1 MSVTGLD
8 RRTHMQIRRQ
18 EFHER
23 LLRIQQLL
31 DEQKLD
37 VLIVYGD
44 EYRKE
49 QLRYV
54 SNYWPIFERGA
65 AVIARRGEAI
75 LLAAPE
81 GEEVAKE
88 MSAWSDIRLVKDFA
102 CVTVPEDID
111 YPLAQ
116 YTSFRNIRDELEGK
130 GPLRRLGIV
139 GMDAMS
145 ATVYWALEEAFTRIE
160 IIDANS
166 ILTGLRLLKS
176 PAEVACLK
184 ESARIADVGYEA
196 LMAACTPGNT
206 ELQAAAAGE
215 AAARAAGAEQI
226 VFVVMGTGRRTNT
239 IVGRPTSKVIEPGD
253 MVMAALAVMYEGYV
267 TTVEWPF
274 VAGGQSTPT
283 QRNFIDALVRA
294 EELALPFLRP
304 HRPAREFVRAVK
316 GHFRERGL
324 NQYDLYPPMHGCGLA
339 EAESPYPDENSPMV
353 YLPGMTVNT
362 DISLFGHP
370 EAGSNRI
377 EEGFVVTETGY
388 EPLSPLVRRLS
399 AEWQAVHS
407 RG

>member
-1 MSVTGLD
+1 
-8 RRTHMQIRRQ
+8 MQIPRG

-31 DEQKLD
+31 DEQQLD
-37 VLIVYGD
+37 ALIVYGD

-65 AVIARRGEAI
+65 AVIPRHGDAI

-88 MSAWSDIRLVKDFA
+88 MSAWSDIRLVKDFT

-111 YPLAQ
+111 YPLAH
-116 YTSFRNIRDELEGK
+116 YITFRDIRGELEGE
-130 GPLRRLGIV
+130 GRLRRLGIV

-145 ATVYWALEEAFTRIE
+145 VTVYWALEEAFAGVE
-160 IIDANS
+160 IINTNA

-176 PAEVACLK
+176 PAEISCLK
-184 ESARIADVGYEA
+184 QSALIADVGYEA

-206 ELQAAAAGE
+206 ELEAAAAGE

-226 VFVVMGTGRRTNT
+226 AFVVMGTGKRTDT
-239 IVGRPTSKVIEPGD
+239 IVGRPTSKVIAPGD
-253 MVMAALAVMYEGYV
+253 MVMAAFAVMFEGYV

-274 VAGGQSTPT
+274 VAGAEPTPV
-283 QRNFIDALVRA
+283 QRRFIDALVRA
-294 EELALPFLRP
+294 EELALPCLGP
-304 HRPAREFVRAVK
+304 HKPARDFVRAVK
-316 GHFRERGL
+316 NHFRTQGL
-324 NQYDLYPPMHGCGLA
+324 SQYDLYPPMHGCGLA
-339 EAESPYPDENSPMV
+339 EAESPYPDENSPIV
-353 YLPGMTVNT
+353 YLPGMAVNT

-377 EEGFVVTETGY
+377 EEGFIVTESGY
-388 EPLSPLVRRLS
+388 ESMSRLVRRLS
-399 AEWQAVHS
+399 AEWRAQYS
-407 RG
+407 ST